1 MPFAAKI
8 SEGFVIIAKN
18 SLDNEIERN
27 DNEIWR
33 NDSKTIV
40 DKFALLH
47 INF

>member
-18 SLDNEIERN
+18 SLDNEI
-27 DNEIWR
+27 WR

-47 INF
+47 INFWL

>member
-18 SLDNEIERN
+18 SLDNEI
-27 DNEIWR
+27 WR
-33 NDSKTIV
+33 NDSETIV